1 MGVIRT
7 LRQQSENTMPPL
19 SENHSVHPTGS
30 PRISVVIPVHDAEP
44 YLKYCLDSILSNGA
58 NNSPFEVI
66 AVDDASK
73 DGSWTILE
81 DYTKSCEQLRLIRFE
96 ENRGVSAAR
105 NAGVAA
111 ACGDYVM
118 FCDPDDAYVPGA
130 VDCVVSI
137 VREREPDA
145 VYFKH
150 VLCRGQQTDIRYED
164 NTPGIFYDMR
174 DERSAVIGFKKL
186 YSFLWTWNGAFH
198 RRLFSKLKFD
208 ERLWPSEDVLWGV
221 QATCQCETA
230 VVSDVVLYKYNQHP
244 GSCLHRV
251 FFSRV
256 RSEILGIGEFAKAA
270 KAWPFFGQVIG
281 DVFNRLDFRAFGRP
295 IKILRRLPL
304 REREAA
310 WELLFKTYPE
320 AFSGLV
326 PKRRRR
332 LYEAAFR
339 RKSRFLVVAAIS
351 TPLRMKSAILGPL
364 FNIGIRKRIKTAM
377 RRLRK
382 RLSRS

>member
-1 MGVIRT
+1 M
-7 LRQQSENTMPPL
+7 
-19 SENHSVHPTGS
+19 
-30 PRISVVIPVHDAEP
+30 IPVHDAEP

-58 NNSPFEVI
+58 NNLPFEVI
-66 AVDDASK
+66 AVDDASN

-81 DYTKSCEQLRLIRFE
+81 DYAKSCEHLRLIRFE
-96 ENRGVSAAR
+96 DNRGVSAAR

-130 VDCVVSI
+130 VDCVISI

-145 VYFKH
+145 VCFKH
-150 VLCRGQQTDIRYED
+150 TSCRGQQADIHYD
-164 NTPGIFYDMR
+164 NNTPATFYDMR
-174 DERSAVIGFKKL
+174 DDRSAVIGFKKL
-186 YSFLWTWNGAFH
+186 YSYLWTWNGAFH

-230 VVSDVVLYKYNQHP
+230 VVSDVVLYKYNQRP

-270 KAWPFFGQVIG
+270 KAWPFFEQVTC
-281 DVFNRLDFRAFGRP
+281 DVFDRLNVRAFGRP
-295 IKILRRLPL
+295 VKILQRLPR

-310 WELLFKTYPE
+310 WELLFETYPE

-326 PKRRRR
+326 PKGRRR
-332 LYEAAFR
+332 LYAAAFR

-377 RRLRK
+377 RRLRN

>member
-1 MGVIRT
+1 
-7 LRQQSENTMPPL
+7 
-19 SENHSVHPTGS
+19 
-30 PRISVVIPVHDAEP
+30 VIPVHDAELF
-44 YLKYCLDSILSNGA
+44 LKHCLDSILSDGT

-66 AVDDASK
+66 AVDDASN

-81 DYTKSCEQLRLIRFE
+81 NYAESCEKLRLIRFE

-111 ACGDYVM
+111 ARGDYVM

-130 VDCVVSI
+130 VDCIVSI
-137 VREREPDA
+137 VREREPDIVLFQYA
-145 VYFKH
+145 
-150 VLCRGQQTDIRYED
+150 LCRGQQTSIRFEPDYSQS
-164 NTPGIFYDMR
+164 IFDMR
-174 DERSAVIGFKKL
+174 NSVSAVAGFLKL
-186 YSFLWTWNGAFH
+186 FSILWTWNGAFH

-230 VVSDVVLYKYNQHP
+230 VVSDAVLYKYNQRP

-270 KAWPFFGQVIG
+270 KAWPFFEQVTG
-281 DVFNRLDFRAFGRP
+281 DVFDRLNFRAFGRP
-295 IKILRRLPL
+295 VKILQRLPR

-310 WELLFKTYPE
+310 WELLFETYPE

-332 LYEAAFR
+332 LYAAAFR

-364 FNIGIRKRIKTAM
+364 FNIGIRKRIITSM

-382 RLSRS
+382 RLSHS